1 MHEGLQRGD
10 LLRMCTLKEIHN
22 INPELIEWCY
32 GIYIDTVEE
41 IHIYDGFTDCIQQY
55 DRILHNGCVLKA
67 DDYWH
72 LERIS

>member
-1 MHEGLQRGD
+1 MHEGYRPGD
-10 LLRMCTLKEIHN
+10 LLRMCTITDAHSKH
-22 INPELIEWCY
+22 PELINWLY

-41 IHIYDGFTDCIQQY
+41 IHIYDGFTDCTQQY
-55 DRILHNGCVLKA
+55 DRILYNGTVLKA